1 MKHFEYYLDELW
13 DFLVEVQA
21 FTEREAL
28 KILKNNKKT
37 NYWYQEYLYYVEQ
50 NCKNV
55 LEDEMLIVTLPDGKT
70 RIFMD
75 LERAAYELDVA
86 KIVVAVALNNGTEFR
101 DGENNSMYVSY
112 LNKEKQTALAASRLC
127 KVILSDEAFE

>member
-1 MKHFEYYLDELW
+1 MYYEFYLDELW

-75 LERAAYELDVA
+75 LERASYELDVA
-86 KIVVAVALNNGTEFR
+86 KIVVAVALNNGTEFSN
-101 DGENNSMYVSY
+101 GMYVSY
-112 LNKEKQTALAASRLC
+112 LNKEKQTALAVSRLC
-127 KVILSDEAFE
+127 KVVLSDEAFE